1 MIGFLGTLGFSD
13 TNILNHI
20 RKKTT
25 AAIPEA
31 PKAIAIGS
39 ATIPIVATAAAAA
52 AAVAAAAAAPAEAAA
67 PAAAVAPGP
76 FARTMAAK
84 TLYHGMLVCY

>member
-1 MIGFLGTLGFSD
+1 MIGFLGTLGSND

-25 AAIPEA
+25 TAIPEA

-67 PAAAVAPGP
+67 PAAAAAPGP

>member
-1 MIGFLGTLGFSD
+1 MGTLGFSD

-20 RKKTT
+20 KKKTT

-39 ATIPIVATAAAAA
+39 ATIPIVATAAAVA

-67 PAAAVAPGP
+67 PAAAAAPGP

>member
-67 PAAAVAPGP
+67 PAAAAAPGP

>member
-1 MIGFLGTLGFSD
+1 MGTLGSND

-31 PKAIAIGS
+31 PEAIAIGS
-39 ATIPIVATAAAAA
+39 ATIPIVATAAAAAA